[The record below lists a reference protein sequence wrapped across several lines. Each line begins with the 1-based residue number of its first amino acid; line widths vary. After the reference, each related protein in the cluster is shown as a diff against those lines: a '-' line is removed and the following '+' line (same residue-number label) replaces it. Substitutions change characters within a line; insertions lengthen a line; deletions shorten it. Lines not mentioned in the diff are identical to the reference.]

1 MTDMS
6 LVLEGVRCGYGS
18 VEIIHG
24 VDLRVAPGEIVTI
37 LGPNGAG
44 KSTLVRAIA
53 GLLPC
58 RGGQITLGSQRLDT
72 MPAYRRMDVG
82 VAIVPE
88 GRALFKHMSVRENL
102 LLGRRAG
109 SSPALD
115 QVYEIFPVLAER
127 SSQLAGT
134 LSGGQ
139 QQMLAIGRALMS
151 HPSMLVLD
159 EPSLGLAPIIVQ
171 EILERLPIFA
181 ALGTGV
187 LLVEQNARQALMIAD
202 TAVVLE
208 RGQVV
213 SIRPASEV
221 HADADIVRSY
231 LGGVA

>member
-6 LVLEGVRCGYGS
+6 LVLDGVRCGYGS

-24 VDLRVAPGEIVTI
+24 ADLRVAPGEIVTI

-44 KSTLVRAIA
+44 KSTLVRVVA

-58 RGGQITLGSQRLDT
+58 RGGTITLGSQRLDR
-72 MPAYRRMDVG
+72 MPAHRRMDLGIAV
-82 VAIVPE
+82 VPE
-88 GRALFKHMSVRENL
+88 GRALFKDMSVRDNL

-109 SSPALD
+109 FPVALD
-115 QVYEIFPVLAER
+115 EVYGVFPVLAER
-127 SSQLAGT
+127 SRQLAGT

-171 EILERLPIFA
+171 EILERLPTFA
-181 ALGTGV
+181 AHGTGV
-187 LLVEQNARQALMIAD
+187 LLVEQNARQALMVAD

-208 RGQVV
+208 RGEVV
-213 SIRPASEV
+213 SSRPASEV
-221 HADADIVRSY
+221 QADADIVRSY

>member
-1 MTDMS
+1 MTDLS
-6 LVLEGVRCGYGS
+6 LVLEGVRSGYGS

-24 VDLRVAPGEIVTI
+24 VDLRVAPGEIVAI

-44 KSTLVRAIA
+44 KSTLVRTIA

-58 RGGQITLGSQRLDT
+58 RAGQITLASQRLDA
-72 MPAYRRMDVG
+72 MPAHRRMAVG
-82 VAIVPE
+82 MAIVPE
-88 GRALFKHMSVRENL
+88 GRALFKDMSVRDNL
-102 LLGRRAG
+102 LLGRHRG

-115 QVYEIFPVLAER
+115 EVYEVFPALAER
-127 SSQLAGT
+127 SGQLAGT

-151 HPSMLVLD
+151 HPAMLVLD

-171 EILERLPIFA
+171 EILERLPTFA
-181 ALGTGV
+181 AQGTGV

-213 SIRPASEV
+213 STRPASEV
-221 HADADIVRSY
+221 QEDADIVRSY